1 MSRDEYLRQLSYIQ
15 NQKQE
20 QLITLQD
27 YTIAYTSGEIGKSS
41 YRLKVRGVTNKVE
54 RIQKQLVGLVTNKD
68 LSPKEPIIIA
78 LDKELESLRSM
89 SVNLSSVSERHI
101 VEIYNK
107 GVEEQNQLTIEYKNL
122 FKAMLEQSAR
132 TYTEKDGMIVYK

>member
-1 MSRDEYLRQLSYIQ
+1 M
-15 NQKQE
+15 
-20 QLITLQD
+20 
-27 YTIAYTSGEIGKSS
+27 
-41 YRLKVRGVTNKVE
+41 
-54 RIQKQLVGLVTNKD
+54 VTNKD

-122 FKAMLEQSAR
+122 FKAMLEQSGR